1 MRATMTLGC
10 LLMTL
15 AACSGG
21 EKNAAQK
28 ADASEAGVAKAASA
42 TMQIKPGLWETK
54 ITFKSIE
61 AKGLPEA
68 ARSQMLKAMGSG
80 VTVKSCLTKEQAS
93 NPGAEFFGSAKGS
106 NCSVRSREVSGNA
119 VSIAM
124 TCKPDGKTVIE
135 SKMTGT
141 FSENSYTM
149 DVNQKTTGT
158 PMGDLVTAGDVEGKW
173 LGECAA

>member
-1 MRATMTLGC
+1 MRAMITLGC
-10 LLMTL
+10 LLLTL
-15 AACSGG
+15 TACSGG

-28 ADASEAGVAKAASA
+28 ANASEDGAAKAASA
-42 TMQIKPGLWETK
+42 TMPIKPGLWETK

-61 AKGLPEA
+61 AKGLPAA

-119 VSIAM
+119 VSILM